1 MPHSCNASTYCP
13 MLNEFSGILEVSSN
27 VLHQSGLLLLTQD
40 LAPECTHLR
49 EVVVIGR
56 VVALCIT
63 SCLKIEAEER
73 KKKRMK
79 WRWKR
84 EEVEKK
90 KEE

>member
-13 MLNEFSGILEVSSN
+13 MLNEFGGILEVSSN
-27 VLHQSGLLLLTQD
+27 VLYQSGLLLFTQH

-49 EVVVIGR
+49 EVVVIGC

-63 SCLKIEAEER
+63 SCLKIEGEER
-73 KKKRMK
+73 KKRMK